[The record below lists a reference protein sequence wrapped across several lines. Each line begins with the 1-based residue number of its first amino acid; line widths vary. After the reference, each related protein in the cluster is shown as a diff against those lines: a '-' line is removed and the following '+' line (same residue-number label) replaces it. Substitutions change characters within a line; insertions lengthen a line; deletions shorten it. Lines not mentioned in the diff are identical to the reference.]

1 MKNLNRDQVIY
12 TMSREHRPVLTVK
25 SGETVTVHTY
35 DCFKDR
41 LVPEDSSFDSLLFDE
56 LNPAT
61 GPIFVEDAKPGD
73 TLRADILDISL
84 APLGVTEIDP
94 EFGCLAKLVKKPVV
108 KRLPVENKKIIF
120 SPKLSLDL
128 KPMIGVIGVA
138 PADRDIPTDTPDS
151 HGGNMDCKMITA
163 DSTLWLPVNVPGA
176 LFGLGDLHA
185 AMGDG
190 EVSVGGLEIP
200 GEVLVELTVV
210 KTRRLPLPMLE
221 NSETLFTLASA
232 QTLDDAAALATRN
245 MAHFIADNTSLMLAD
260 AISILS
266 IAGDLQICQVVDPLK
281 TCRYALPKSVAEQ
294 LSLSVEGE
302 HA

>member
-41 LVPEDSSFDSLLFDE
+41 LVPEGSSFDSLLFDE

-84 APLGVTEIDP
+84 VPLGVTEIDP

-120 SPKLSLDL
+120 SPRLSLDL

-151 HGGNMDCKMITA
+151 HGGNMDCTQIKTG
-163 DSTLWLPVNVPGA
+163 SSVYFPVSAKGA
-176 LFGLGDLHA
+176 LLSLGDLHA
-185 AMGDG
+185 CMGDG
-190 EVSVGGLEIP
+190 EIGGCGVEIA
-200 GEVLVELTVV
+200 GEVTLKLTVIPAYQKPYPVVVTDTEVMAVASCKTVDEAWQKAVEYLHDYMVSETELTSDEAV
-210 KTRRLPLPMLE
+210 MLQ
-221 NSETLFTLASA
+221 SI
-232 QTLDDAAALATRN
+232 AA
-245 MAHFIADNTSLMLAD
+245 D
-260 AISILS
+260 LS
-266 IAGDLQICQVVDPLK
+266 ICQTVNPNKTVRMSIPLK
-281 TCRYALPKSVAEQ
+281 YLEAYGYRQK
-294 LSLSVEGE
+294 
-302 HA
+302 

>member
-151 HGGNMDCKMITA
+151 HGGNMDCTQIKTG
-163 DSTLWLPVNVPGA
+163 SSVYFPVSAKGA
-176 LFGLGDLHA
+176 LLSLGDLHA
-185 AMGDG
+185 CMGDG
-190 EVSVGGLEIP
+190 EIGGCGVEIA
-200 GEVLVELTVV
+200 GEVTLKLTVIPAYQKPYPVVVTDKEVMAVASCKTVDEAWQKAVEYLHDYMVSETELTSDEAV
-210 KTRRLPLPMLE
+210 MLQ
-221 NSETLFTLASA
+221 SI
-232 QTLDDAAALATRN
+232 AA
-245 MAHFIADNTSLMLAD
+245 D
-260 AISILS
+260 LS
-266 IAGDLQICQVVDPLK
+266 ICQTVNPNKTVRMSIPLK
-281 TCRYALPKSVAEQ
+281 YLEAYGYRQK
-294 LSLSVEGE
+294 
-302 HA
+302 

>member
-84 APLGVTEIDP
+84 VPLGVTEIDP

-108 KRLPVENKKIIF
+108 KRLPVENQKIIF

-151 HGGNMDCKMITA
+151 HGGNMDCTQIKTG
-163 DSTLWLPVNVPGA
+163 SSVYFPVSAKGA
-176 LFGLGDLHA
+176 LLSLGDLHA
-185 AMGDG
+185 CMGDG
-190 EVSVGGLEIP
+190 EIGGCGVEIA
-200 GEVLVELTVV
+200 GEVTLKLTVIPAYQKPYPVVVTDKEVMAVASCKTVDEAWQKAVEYLHDYMVSETELTSDEAV
-210 KTRRLPLPMLE
+210 MLQ
-221 NSETLFTLASA
+221 SI
-232 QTLDDAAALATRN
+232 AA
-245 MAHFIADNTSLMLAD
+245 D
-260 AISILS
+260 LS
-266 IAGDLQICQVVDPLK
+266 ICQTVNPNKTVRMSIPLK
-281 TCRYALPKSVAEQ
+281 YLEAYGYRQK
-294 LSLSVEGE
+294 
-302 HA
+302 

>member
-41 LVPEDSSFDSLLFDE
+41 LVPEGSSFDSLLFDE

-84 APLGVTEIDP
+84 VPLGVTEIDP

-120 SPKLSLDL
+120 SPRLSLDL

-151 HGGNMDCKMITA
+151 HGGNMDCTQIKTG
-163 DSTLWLPVNVPGA
+163 SSVYFPVSAKGA
-176 LFGLGDLHA
+176 LLSLGDLHA
-185 AMGDG
+185 CMGDG
-190 EVSVGGLEIP
+190 EIGGCGVEIA
-200 GEVLVELTVV
+200 GEVTLKLTVIPAYQKPYPVVVTDKEVMAVASCKTVDEAWQKAVEYLHDYMVSETELTSDEAV
-210 KTRRLPLPMLE
+210 MLQ
-221 NSETLFTLASA
+221 SI
-232 QTLDDAAALATRN
+232 AA
-245 MAHFIADNTSLMLAD
+245 D
-260 AISILS
+260 LS
-266 IAGDLQICQVVDPLK
+266 ICQTVNPNKTVRMSIPLK
-281 TCRYALPKSVAEQ
+281 YLEAYGYRQK
-294 LSLSVEGE
+294 
-302 HA
+302 